1 MRLQTLLCDEII
13 SELEELSKIQV
24 GTEQYKTAVEG
35 IAKLMAQALESEKL
49 NQEFGAKDAD
59 RDMDYEFK
67 LKQLEEDRKDRRV
80 KNIIAVA
87 AILVPAFGAAWGTI
101 KSLKF
106 EETGTVTTMAGRN
119 HINKLLSFVGIG
131 RK

>member
-1 MRLQTLLCDEII
+1 MRLQTLLCDEIT
-13 SELEELSKIQV
+13 SELGELSKIPV
-24 GTEQYKTAVEG
+24 GTDEYKTAVEG
-35 IAKLMAQALESEKL
+35 IAKLMAHALESERL
-49 NQEFGAKDAD
+49 NQEFGAKDMD
-59 RDMDYEFK
+59 REMDYEFK

-80 KNIIAVA
+80 KNIIAFA
-87 AILVPAFGAAWGTI
+87 AIMVPAFGAAWGTI

-119 HINKLLSFVGIG
+119 HINKLLSFIGIG